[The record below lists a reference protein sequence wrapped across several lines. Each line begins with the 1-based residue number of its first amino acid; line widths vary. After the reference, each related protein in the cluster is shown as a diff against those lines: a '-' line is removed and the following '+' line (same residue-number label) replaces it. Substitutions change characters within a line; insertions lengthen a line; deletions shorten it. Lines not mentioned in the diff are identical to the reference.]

1 MDATEQK
8 LKVLNMLQEGT
19 ISQSEA
25 LELLELIGA
34 EMANE
39 QTLAK
44 TLPPKPAGPKARRQ
58 PPEREPIKLSIPE
71 SPIDFMGVSH
81 QTFSASAD
89 VYTDVIETL
98 KLVGKNSK
106 ISIRTHQHDTIQI
119 EGRYKPIRNS
129 DPMIRFEEQGGSY
142 ALNYNYHAVSY
153 MGFDVSVPENLIRWF
168 YLENSNADIALA
180 GVATTE
186 LNVATKNAAIKL
198 GGIQSDVIVATTKN
212 GNIELNEA
220 EATKIEL
227 GTTNAGI
234 NVRDIKA
241 NYAELVTTNAS
252 IVSDCNQITT
262 TNLRTKNAN
271 IWLDLTKLEA
281 AEARHY
287 LIDAQTTNGNID
299 VLLPY
304 TEDLPYKINGN
315 TKRGRIRTKGSDLL
329 VIASDK
335 GYLDGKTVNYNLS
348 ETKLD
353 LTLQTTNADININK

>member
-1 MDATEQK
+1 MDANEQK

-34 EMANE
+34 EM
-39 QTLAK
+39 TAK
-44 TLPPKPAGPKARRQ
+44 KGTSPTPPPPAKPEVRRQ
-58 PPEREPIKLSIPE
+58 PPEHEPIKLTIPE
-71 SPIDFMGVSH
+71 SPIDFMGESH

-106 ISIRTHQHDTIQI
+106 ISIRTHQHSTILI
-119 EGRYKPIRNS
+119 EGRYKPVRNG

-168 YLENSNADIALA
+168 YVENSNAEITLA

-186 LNVATKNAAIKL
+186 LNVATKNAGLKL
-198 GGIQSDVIVATTKN
+198 RSIQSEVIVASTKN

-227 GTTNAGI
+227 GTTNAEI
-234 NVRDIKA
+234 NVRNVKA
-241 NYAELVTTNAS
+241 NYAELFTTNAS
-252 IVSDCNQITT
+252 VVSDCNQIIA

-271 IWLDLTKLEA
+271 IWLDLTMLDVDA
-281 AEARHY
+281 DVQY
-287 LIDAQTTNGNID
+287 MIDGQTTNGNID

-304 TEDLPYKINGN
+304 TEDFPYKINAN
-315 TKRGRIRTKGSDLL
+315 TKRGRIRTKGSELL

-335 GYLDGKTVNYNLS
+335 GYLDGKTVHYNVS
-348 ETKLD
+348 ATKLD
-353 LTLQTTNADININK
+353 LVLQTTNADININK

>member
-1 MDATEQK
+1 MDANEQK

-34 EMANE
+34 EMSGKPASA
-39 QTLAK
+39 T
-44 TLPPKPAGPKARRQ
+44 PPKPAEPETPRRR
-58 PPEREPIKLSIPE
+58 PEREPIKLSIPE
-71 SPIDFMGVSH
+71 SPIDFMGASH

-106 ISIRTHQHDTIQI
+106 ISIRTHQHNRIEI
-119 EGRYKPIRNS
+119 EGRYKPIRNG

-168 YLENSNADIALA
+168 YVENSNAEISLA
-180 GVATTE
+180 GMAATE
-186 LNVATKNAAIKL
+186 LNVATKNAGIKL
-198 GGIQSDVIVATTKN
+198 RNIQSELIVASTKN
-212 GNIELNEA
+212 GGIELNEA

-227 GTTNAGI
+227 GTTNADL
-234 NVRDIKA
+234 NVRDVKA
-241 NYAELVTTNAS
+241 NYAELFTTNAS
-252 IVSDCNQITT
+252 IVSDCNQIVA

-271 IWLDLTKLEA
+271 IWLDLTKLEVDGDIQ
-281 AEARHY
+281 Y
-287 LIDAQTTNGNID
+287 MIDGQTTNGNID

-304 TEDLPYKINGN
+304 TDELPYKINAN
-315 TKRGRIRTKGSDLL
+315 TKRGRIRTKGSELL

-348 ETKLD
+348 GTKLD
-353 LTLQTTNADININK
+353 LVLQTTNADININK